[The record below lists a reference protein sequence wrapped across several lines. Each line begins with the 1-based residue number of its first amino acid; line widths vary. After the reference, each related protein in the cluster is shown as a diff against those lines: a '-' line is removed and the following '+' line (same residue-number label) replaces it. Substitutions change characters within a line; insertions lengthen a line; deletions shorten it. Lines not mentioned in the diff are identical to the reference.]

1 MPLSHV
7 NVTPT
12 LRSSSTRLDVWCMS
26 VARMATAWS
35 GSGRTGREYG
45 AARFLPFRRRRRYGS
60 GVGSE
65 PGDEDE
71 VDTCSARTQL
81 HSLQTIESSPIESD
95 QIRPETHPGPGPCT
109 LQHPTAYS
117 DQFQSGQRS
126 QHTDHPT
133 PTQECH
139 IPLAATPAEPK
150 GDITRTSK
158 PYSSW
163 TTMNGQ
169 RQQSPA
175 LAPPLP
181 PKDSSTRSSRY
192 LDVDVDLAEA
202 VRNSVQIGDSAPNSN
217 NTKPK
222 PGSNGG
228 HYQHPSIDFSAPSG
242 ILQLPQLQ
250 TGVSPPSEYQYTTSR
265 SLNPLVPRRTPSPN
279 DNHLN
284 RHTLYNPPTQDNMQ
298 SAHQQQP
305 QLPSQRIIS
314 SQNPFEQDEMEPPAG
329 PVRPP
334 GSQRQK
340 VVRSQTAQSG

>member
-1 MPLSHV
+1 
-7 NVTPT
+7 
-12 LRSSSTRLDVWCMS
+12 
-26 VARMATAWS
+26 
-35 GSGRTGREYG
+35 
-45 AARFLPFRRRRRYGS
+45 
-60 GVGSE
+60 
-65 PGDEDE
+65 
-71 VDTCSARTQL
+71 
-81 HSLQTIESSPIESD
+81 
-95 QIRPETHPGPGPCT
+95 
-109 LQHPTAYS
+109 
-117 DQFQSGQRS
+117 
-126 QHTDHPT
+126 
-133 PTQECH
+133 
-139 IPLAATPAEPK
+139 
-150 GDITRTSK
+150 
-158 PYSSW
+158 
-163 TTMNGQ
+163 MNGQ

-222 PGSNGG
+222 AGSNGG

-284 RHTLYNPPTQDNMQ
+284 RHTLYNPPMQDNMQ